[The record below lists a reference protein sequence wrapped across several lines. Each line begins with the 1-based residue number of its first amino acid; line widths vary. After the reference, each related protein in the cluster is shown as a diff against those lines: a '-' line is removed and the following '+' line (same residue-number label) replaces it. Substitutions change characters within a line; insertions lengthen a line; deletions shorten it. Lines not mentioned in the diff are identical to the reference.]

1 MKSYWLVRYRKTL
14 VMVVVVL
21 TVNTHITNGQFHIWK
36 INNHLILIVSLS
48 FMFFWYDLK
57 FRVTVKNYI
66 YIFYRFCSWHQYKIS
81 DIKIN
86 LFFLFLPLPF
96 SSSVSLHSCELCLY
110 KQSDKLL

>member
-57 FRVTVKNYI
+57 FHVTVILKSFIVFVLGTN
-66 YIFYRFCSWHQYKIS
+66 
-81 DIKIN
+81 IKFQI
-86 LFFLFLPLPF
+86 
-96 SSSVSLHSCELCLY
+96 
-110 KQSDKLL
+110 